1 MDLQGKVIVITGAA
15 QGLGQ
20 KMAEIIA
27 AQGAKLALVDVD
39 HEKLQ
44 NTVRLCSKAGAKVKD
59 YPADVTDEP
68 AVELLFSSVHKNF
81 GSVDGLIN
89 CQRRSKFASAGRSK
103 NASWTGFGGRRR

>member
-27 AQGAKLALVDVD
+27 GHGAKLALVDLD
-39 HEKLQ
+39 HAKLQ
-44 NTVRLCSKAGAKVKD
+44 TTVRLCTKAGGKVKD

-68 AVELLFSSVHKNF
+68 AVESLF
-81 GSVDGLIN
+81 
-89 CQRRSKFASAGRSK
+89 QRRPQGLRQ
-103 NASWTGFGGRRR
+103 RRWPYQQCWHH